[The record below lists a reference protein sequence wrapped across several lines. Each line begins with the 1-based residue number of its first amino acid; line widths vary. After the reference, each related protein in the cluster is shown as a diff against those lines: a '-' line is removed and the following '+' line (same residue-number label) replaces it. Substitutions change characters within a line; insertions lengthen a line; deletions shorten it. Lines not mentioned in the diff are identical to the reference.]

1 MARGRNASASDVRV
15 LLEFL
20 LHENNQLFLS
30 QVAETLPVGQERTR
44 QLLEDLEGEGYVDV
58 NRSASNL
65 YKISDE
71 GFEYLARELRE
82 RVD

>member
-1 MARGRNASASDVRV
+1 MPRGRNASASNVRV

-30 QVAETLPVGQERTR
+30 DVAATLPVGEERTR
-44 QLLEDLEGEGYVDV
+44 QILENLEEEGYIDV

-65 YKISDE
+65 YKLSDE